1 MKSIKNVLLF
11 SSLLLLLLHM
21 SACTGSKKMQEE
33 VAAPIETADLSTP
46 NKLASS
52 GVPAALPV
60 QYQTPSYKVDKESS
74 KEVLTDAETGVKV
87 GATIRSTR
95 GPQPLW
101 DILKRLAAIKGMNVS
116 WASDV
121 DRDVLV
127 DVDISANDD
136 FYDAIDNMLRQVDYF
151 HEIRN
156 NTIVVKYK
164 ETRQFH
170 IAMPFIKSAYKTST
184 GGNMLGNNQ
193 DSENID
199 GTVEIKSEDNTFDI
213 WESVQTN
220 MDAILET
227 WSTVKIDS
235 TPTPVAANADA
246 VGTTAPTPP
255 STPAIEAAAA
265 AATPAA
271 TRRYSQGGNMYIIDK
286 PVGLITVSAPRP
298 LLDELD
304 SYFASLQ
311 KELYKQISIDAKIIE
326 VELSSGSSVGID
338 WSGLLKSKSLT
349 GTGYMGLGVSG
360 TDTGIIYG
368 DNDTWLPMGSK
379 FLSALTLDSIP
390 FELVINALNEQGDAK
405 VLSNPKIS
413 VMNGQPALITVGKT
427 ISYISSIEAD
437 RDTDNNTTTY
447 TTTTDSLL
455 SGLGLGITAT
465 ILNDNQIV
473 MNLVPVT
480 SQLTTDEVKTVAI
493 GNDGGSVGLPEIDV
507 REMST
512 TVRIA
517 DGDTLI
523 IGGLISET
531 NDKTGSSVPVLG
543 SIPGLGRLFSYEQK
557 TAVKKEL
564 VILIR
569 PRII

>member
-1 MKSIKNVLLF
+1 MKSIKNVIFF
-11 SSLLLLLLHM
+11 SSLLLLLLSI
-21 SACTGSKKMQEE
+21 SACTGAKKMQEE
-33 VAAPIETADLSTP
+33 VAEPIETADLSSPTP
-46 NKLASS
+46 AKSS
-52 GVPAALPV
+52 GAPTQLPI
-60 QYQTPSYKVDKESS
+60 QYQTPSYKVDRENS
-74 KEVLTDAETGVKV
+74 KEALTDEETGVKV

-101 DILKRLAAIKGMNVS
+101 DILKRLAALKNMNVS

-127 DVDISANDD
+127 DVDINANDD

-151 HEIRN
+151 HEIQN

-193 DSENID
+193 ESENID

-213 WESVQTN
+213 WQSVQTN

-235 TPTPVAANADA
+235 TPPAPPAAGETNVVTADA
-246 VGTTAPTPP
+246 ATAPDAAT
-255 STPAIEAAAA
+255 AIEAV
-265 AATPAA
+265 ATPAA

-286 PVGLITVSAPRP
+286 PIGLITVSAPRP

-338 WSGLLKSKSLT
+338 WGGLLKSKSIS
-349 GTGYMGLGVSG
+349 GSAVLGENG
-360 TDTGIIYG
+360 QIWG
-368 DNDTWLPMGSK
+368 DNDTWLPSGSK
-379 FLSALTLDSIP
+379 FLSTVTIPSIP
-390 FELVINALNEQGDAK
+390 FDLVIGALNEQGDAK

-413 VMNGQPALITVGKT
+413 VMNGQPALITVGRT
-427 ISYISSIEAD
+427 ISYISAIEAD
-437 RDTDNNTTTY
+437 HDSDTNTITY
-447 TTTTDSLL
+447 TTETDSLL

-480 SQLTTDEVKTVAI
+480 SQLTTEEVKTVLI
-493 GNDGGSVGLPEIDV
+493 GNAGGSVGLPEIDV

-531 NDKTGSSVPVLG
+531 NDKKGSSVPVLG
-543 SIPGLGRLFSYEQK
+543 SIPGIGRLFSYEEK